1 MALDPECVEENI
13 SLGSSNRV
21 FQRTT
26 HGALP
31 VVDAEQNLVGI
42 VTRNDLKQALEES
55 LKRNTKV
62 SQIMSKSLIVLT
74 EDDNLHQAIISLHEH
89 NIGRLLIVDK
99 QNPKKLIG
107 IMTRSDI
114 INFEATKEIDEP

>member
-1 MALDPECVEENI
+1 
-13 SLGSSNRV
+13 
-21 FQRTT
+21 
-26 HGALP
+26 
-31 VVDAEQNLVGI
+31 
-42 VTRNDLKQALEES
+42 
-55 LKRNTKV
+55 
-62 SQIMSKSLIVLT
+62 MSKSLIILT

>member
-1 MALDPECVEENI
+1 VEENI
-13 SLGSSNRV
+13 SLGSLNRV

-42 VTRNDLKQALEES
+42 VTRNDLKQALEEN

-62 SQIMSKSLIVLT
+62 SQIMSKSLIILT

-89 NIGRLLIVDK
+89 NIGRLLIVNRH
-99 QNPKKLIG
+99 NPKKLIG